1 MKDNT
6 GNKKSKVK
14 TFFKGMLEK
23 MDKKMKEKAKSKP
36 CCCGPSDKEKNSC
49 CS

>member
-6 GNKKSKVK
+6 GNKKGKVR
-14 TFFKGMLEK
+14 TFFKGLFEK
-23 MDKKMKEKAKSKP
+23 MDKKMEEKAKSKP